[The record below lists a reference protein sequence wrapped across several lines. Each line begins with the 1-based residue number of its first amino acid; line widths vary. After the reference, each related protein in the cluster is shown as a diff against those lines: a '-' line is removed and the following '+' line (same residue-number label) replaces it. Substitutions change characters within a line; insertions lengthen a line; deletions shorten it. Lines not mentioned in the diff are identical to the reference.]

1 MEAVLISGAQ
11 GLNSEGLEGV
21 DSGRRYRHHSV
32 DGRPNPPSTSR
43 GRFSPEGRPTLRGR
57 FNSDLGTGAFEQAA
71 KYLRPDKISVYPLF
85 GGSTKRGGVR
95 VKINVSGMIFETLE
109 STLSR
114 FPDSLLGSP
123 MKREKYYDSKKRE
136 FFFDRNRVAF
146 DAILYFY
153 QSRGKLLRPVE
164 IDRKTFC
171 EEIQFFELGE
181 DVIERFKEMEMNVV
195 DQDIGPLPENPI
207 QRKIWQVMELP
218 HSSLPAQIVAIW
230 SVVVILV
237 SIVIFC
243 IETLPQF
250 RESRNDK
257 NSALYGLEIF
267 CVAWFT
273 FEYVV
278 RLLAAPQKLRFLRSF
293 LNIIDLVAILPYYVI
308 LGLSVSGGDESG
320 NTSYVAFFRILR
332 LVRVFRIF
340 KLSRHYRGLKIL
352 GMTLRASLR
361 ELLLLSFFLLMG
373 VIIFSSGVYYAES
386 ANFGSIPE
394 AFWWSVVTMTTVGYG
409 DKTPTTAW
417 GKVIGSM
424 CAVAGV
430 LTLALPVPV
439 IVSNFSYFYNLDKE
453 KRAETSDYESVP
465 NTSQE
470 RMSESP

>member
-43 GRFSPEGRPTLRGR
+43 GRFSPEGRPSLRGR

-218 HSSLPAQIVAIW
+218 HSSLPAQIVAI
-230 SVVVILV
+230 
-237 SIVIFC
+237 C
-243 IETLPQF
+243 
-250 RESRNDK
+250 
-257 NSALYGLEIF
+257 
-267 CVAWFT
+267 
-273 FEYVV
+273 
-278 RLLAAPQKLRFLRSF
+278 
-293 LNIIDLVAILPYYVI
+293 
-308 LGLSVSGGDESG
+308 
-320 NTSYVAFFRILR
+320 
-332 LVRVFRIF
+332 
-340 KLSRHYRGLKIL
+340 
-352 GMTLRASLR
+352 
-361 ELLLLSFFLLMG
+361 
-373 VIIFSSGVYYAES
+373 GVYYAES

>member
-11 GLNSEGLEGV
+11 GLNAEGLEGGEG
-21 DSGRRYRHHSV
+21 GRRYRHHSI
-32 DGRPNPPSTSR
+32 DGRSCPSTLR
-43 GRFSPEGRPTLRGR
+43 PGRYSPEGRSPRGR
-57 FNSDLGTGAFEQAA
+57 FNTDLGTGAFEQAA
-71 KYLRPDKISVYPLF
+71 KYLRPDKISVYPLL
-85 GGSTKRGGVR
+85 GRSTKRGGVR

-114 FPDSLLGSP
+114 FPNSLLGSP
-123 MKREKYYDSKKRE
+123 KKREKYYDSKKRE

-164 IDRKTFC
+164 IDRKTFFD
-171 EEIQFFELGE
+171 EIQFFQLGE
-181 DVIERFKEMEMNVV
+181 DVIERFKTMEMNVV
-195 DQDIGPLPENPI
+195 DQDSGPLPENPI

-230 SVVVILV
+230 SVFVILL

-243 IETLPQF
+243 IETLPRF

-257 NSALYGLEIF
+257 SSALYGLEIF

-273 FEYVV
+273 IEYVA
-278 RLLAAPQKLRFLRSF
+278 RLLAAPQKLKFVRSF
-293 LNIIDLVAILPYYVI
+293 LNIIDLIAILPYYII
-308 LGLSVSGGDESG
+308 LGLSAGGSSETS

-352 GMTLRASLR
+352 GMTLKASLR

-394 AFWWSVVTMTTVGYG
+394 AFWWSVVTMTTVSFGE
-409 DKTPTTAW
+409 PS
-417 GKVIGSM
+417 IFPL
-424 CAVAGV
+424 
-430 LTLALPVPV
+430 LTFIDYISLIIVP
-439 IVSNFSYFYNLDKE
+439 K
-453 KRAETSDYESVP
+453 SVHVCKA
-465 NTSQE
+465 
-470 RMSESP
+470 

>member
-11 GLNSEGLEGV
+11 GLNTEGLGEGG
-21 DSGRRYRHHSV
+21 DAGRRYRQHSI
-32 DGRPNPPSTSR
+32 DGIGRSFPSSATR
-43 GRFSPEGRPTLRGR
+43 GRYSPEGRAPRGR
-57 FNSDLGTGAFEQAA
+57 FNTDLGTGAFEQAA

-85 GGSTKRGGVR
+85 GRSSKRRGVR
-95 VKINVSGMIFETLE
+95 VKINVSGMMFETLE

-123 MKREKYYDSKKRE
+123 KKREKYYDSKKRE

-153 QSRGKLLRPVE
+153 QSHGKLLRPAE
-164 IDRKTFC
+164 IDRKTFFD
-171 EEIQFFELGE
+171 EIQFFELGE
-181 DVIERFKEMEMNVV
+181 DVVERFKTLEMNVEPES
-195 DQDIGPLPENPI
+195 GPLPENPI
-207 QRKIWQVMELP
+207 QRKIWEVMELP
-218 HSSLPAQIVAIW
+218 HSSLLAQILAIW
-230 SVVVILV
+230 SVVVILL

-243 IETLPQF
+243 IETLPRF
-250 RESRNDK
+250 RESRNNK
-257 NSALYGLEIF
+257 NSALYGFEIF

-278 RLLAAPQKLRFLRSF
+278 RLLAAPQKIRFVRGF
-293 LNIIDLVAILPYYVI
+293 LNIIDLVAILPYYII
-308 LGLSVSGGDESG
+308 LGMSAGGGNKNSGS
-320 NTSYVAFFRILR
+320 SVAFFRILR

-394 AFWWSVVTMTTVGYG
+394 AFWWSVVTMTTVSI
-409 DKTPTTAW
+409 TIA
-417 GKVIGSM
+417 
-424 CAVAGV
+424 
-430 LTLALPVPV
+430 TLSVVKFGLNN
-439 IVSNFSYFYNLDKE
+439 ISLSFRDWLMINNFFIFWAASVNLIQKL
-453 KRAETSDYESVP
+453 KCYL
-465 NTSQE
+465 N
-470 RMSESP
+470 

>member
-1 MEAVLISGAQ
+1 MEAIMISGAQ
-11 GLNSEGLEGV
+11 GLGTEGLGVGEGGEV
-21 DSGRRYRHHSV
+21 GRRYRQHSI
-32 DGRPNPPSTSR
+32 DGVGRSFPSAGR
-43 GRFSPEGRPTLRGR
+43 GPYSPESRTPRGR

-71 KYLRPDKISVYPLF
+71 KYLRPDKISLHPLF
-85 GGSTKRGGVR
+85 GRSTKRRGIR

-114 FPDSLLGSP
+114 FPNSLLGSP
-123 MKREKYYDSKKRE
+123 KKREKYYDSKKRE

-153 QSRGKLLRPVE
+153 QSHGKLLRPAE
-164 IDRKTFC
+164 IDRKTFF

-181 DVIERFKEMEMNVV
+181 DVVERFKATELNVEPES
-195 DQDIGPLPENPI
+195 GPLPANPI
-207 QRKIWQVMELP
+207 QRKIWEVMELP
-218 HSSLPAQIVAIW
+218 HSSLLAQIVAIW
-230 SVVVILV
+230 SVFVILL

-243 IETLPQF
+243 IETLPRF

-257 NSALYGLEIF
+257 GSTLYGFEIF

-273 FEYVV
+273 FEYVA
-278 RLLAAPQKLRFLRSF
+278 RLMAAPQKFRFVRGF
-293 LNIIDLVAILPYYVI
+293 LNIIDLVAILPYYII
-308 LGLSVSGGDESG
+308 LGLSAGGGGRESG
-320 NTSYVAFFRILR
+320 NASSVAFFRILR

-394 AFWWSVVTMTTVGYG
+394 AFWWSVVTMTTVSITRTTVCCEEALADSHFFSWQLCTNNSVFLHLGRLLLIKFEL
-409 DKTPTTAW
+409 KTP
-417 GKVIGSM
+417 KI
-424 CAVAGV
+424 
-430 LTLALPVPV
+430 
-439 IVSNFSYFYNLDKE
+439 
-453 KRAETSDYESVP
+453 
-465 NTSQE
+465 
-470 RMSESP
+470 